1 MRNAFPTLRA
11 FKRPALISRY
21 RAEREREV
29 LSPTVASVCN
39 CGSVE
44 DSTVSPVP
52 ETMGNDYSFLVVLGF
67 NL

>member
-11 FKRPALISRY
+11 CRRPALISRY

-29 LSPTVASVCN
+29 RSPTVARVCN

-44 DSTVSPVP
+44 VSMVSPVS
-52 ETMGNDYSFLVVLGF
+52 ETMRNGFPFLVVLGF
-67 NL
+67 HL

>member
-11 FKRPALISRY
+11 VKRPALISRY

-67 NL
+67 HL

>member
-11 FKRPALISRY
+11 CKRPALISRY

-29 LSPTVASVCN
+29 LSPTVTSVCN

-44 DSTVSPVP
+44 VSTVSPVP
-52 ETMGNDYSFLVVLGF
+52 ETMRNGFPFLVVLGF
-67 NL
+67 HL